1 MRLYIHI
8 YIYIS
13 ISAPQISKPS
23 TTPEDWY
30 RAYIIIRTA
39 MKLDNRQKYK
49 NTRNRGDMAKIP
61 LFLTT
66 EEERTRPSDL
76 SASNAPSADGVL
88 STDNI
93 DRSSRVIKLML
104 DNGSQE
110 DKEDERTLKPNKP
123 SIDNQLRDFEALEA
137 DL

>member
-1 MRLYIHI
+1 
-8 YIYIS
+8 
-13 ISAPQISKPS
+13 
-23 TTPEDWY
+23 
-30 RAYIIIRTA
+30 